1 MTNQTTSSQFL
12 FLFRH
17 PVGAPDPSPEEMQ
30 KSFEKWMSW
39 INGLKSTGACLAS
52 GRLTDE
58 AHVLRG
64 KRAPKRTDGPF
75 VEGKEVIGGYLV
87 VTARDLAAAGE
98 IAEQCPGLEGI
109 YSVEVRPIQ
118 SR

>member
-30 KSFEKWMSW
+30 KSFEKWMGW

-64 KRAPKRTDGPF
+64 KRAPKTTDGPF

-87 VTARDLAAAGE
+87 VTARDLAAASE
-98 IAEQCPGLEGI
+98 MAEQCPGLEGI

>member
-1 MTNQTTSSQFL
+1 MTNQTNAPQFL

-17 PVGAPDPSPEEMQ
+17 PVGVPDPSPEEMQ
-30 KSFEKWMSW
+30 KSFEKWISW
-39 INGLKSTGACLAS
+39 IDGMKSNGTCLAS

-64 KRAPKRTDGPF
+64 KRAPKTTDGPF
-75 VEGKEVIGGYLV
+75 VEGKEVIGGYLL
-87 VTARDLAAAGE
+87 VTAPDLAAVSEMA
-98 IAEQCPGLEGI
+98 ARCPGLEGI